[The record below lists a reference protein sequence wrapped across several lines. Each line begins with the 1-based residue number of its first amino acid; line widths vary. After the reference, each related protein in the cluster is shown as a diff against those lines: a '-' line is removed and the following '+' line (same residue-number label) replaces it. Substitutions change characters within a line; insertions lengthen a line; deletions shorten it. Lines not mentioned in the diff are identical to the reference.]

1 MKKLMIFIALMC
13 SIASATTK
21 VNIDMSQKRSGDVWT
36 VATYGYITD
45 LDIPH
50 SKAWHSNGIKVKWNI
65 TKGRVN
71 VECGKL
77 CNEDEKFI
85 VRLFDR
91 DTLRIDFIIILPQE
105 SRTES
110 GKEFIVP
117 KEYRKDV
124 AFMDIVPV
132 GADDWRH
139 KFSLE
144 CEDGYAPFIPAP
156 EQDDSAW
163 MDGFLAVMFATSACI
178 PADSEEDPHKLWLK
192 TMKDDQEVEIE

>member
-1 MKKLMIFIALMC
+1 MKKLLIFIALMC
-13 SIASATTK
+13 SIASAK

-50 SKAWHSNGIKVKWNI
+50 SKAWNSNGIKVKWNI
-65 TKGRVN
+65 AKGRVN

-91 DTLRIDFIIILPQE
+91 DTLRIDFVIILSQE

-163 MDGFLAVMFATSACI
+163 QDGFIGIMFSTSACI
-178 PADSEEDPHKLWLK
+178 PADSEGDPIELWLNANNGTQK
-192 TMKDDQEVEIE
+192 

>member
-1 MKKLMIFIALMC
+1 MKKLLIFIALMC
-13 SIASATTK
+13 SIASATK

-36 VATYGYITD
+36 VASYGYITD

-65 TKGRVN
+65 AKGRVN

-91 DTLRIDFIIILPQE
+91 DTLRIDFVIILPQE

-144 CEDGYAPFIPAP
+144 CEDGYTPLIPTP
-156 EQDDSAW
+156 EQDDGAW
-163 MDGFLAVMFATSACI
+163 QDGFNGLLFATSACI
-178 PADSEEDPHKLWLK
+178 PVDSEEDHLELWK
-192 TMKDDQEVEIE
+192 KANEANEGIQI

>member
-1 MKKLMIFIALMC
+1 MKNLIILIALMC
-13 SIASATTK
+13 SIASATK
-21 VNIDMSQKRSGDVWT
+21 VNIGMSQKRNGDVWT
-36 VATYGYITD
+36 VASYGYIMD
-45 LDIPH
+45 LYIPH
-50 SKAWHSNGIKVKWNI
+50 STAWHSNGIKVKWNI
-65 TKGRVN
+65 AKGRVN

-91 DTLRIDFIIILPQE
+91 DTLRIDFVIILPQE

-144 CEDGYAPFIPAP
+144 CKDGYAPFILAP

-163 MDGFLAVMFATSACI
+163 MDGLIGFMFATSACI
-178 PADSEEDPHKLWLK
+178 PADSKEEPIELWMK
-192 TMKDDQEVEIE
+192 TNAGSKK